1 MTISK
6 VFSFLVV
13 AGVFLLTETERKRE
27 SFSRVTSLN
36 HFVLTI
42 QNPHDLWL
50 YLRWRSHSDKQAARY
65 DGSGNNAVHKCVY
78 WYIHASQYSEAMRHG
93 AIRRLIHTRHEREHG
108 AFSGELSHTLTHARN
123 PNASIKF
130 ILLSQRCVS
139 FDSIQLPIHS
149 LLTSIPTYAIVMHW
163 LDL

>member
-1 MTISK
+1 MTIWK

-50 YLRWRSHSDKQAARY
+50 YLR
-65 DGSGNNAVHKCVY
+65 
-78 WYIHASQYSEAMRHG
+78 
-93 AIRRLIHTRHEREHG
+93 
-108 AFSGELSHTLTHARN
+108 
-123 PNASIKF
+123 
-130 ILLSQRCVS
+130 
-139 FDSIQLPIHS
+139 
-149 LLTSIPTYAIVMHW
+149 
-163 LDL
+163 